1 MEDSWHLSTP
11 ISLNANM
18 PTLEMKGLKTRRELY
33 IAIDEMTNTL
43 DQFGKKIEQQ
53 NEDSSSRIRQ
63 LKACLMATLDE
74 LEHYIHQAIHAYT
87 EKEEIGML

>member
-33 IAIDEMTNTL
+33 IAIDEMTKTL
-43 DQFGKKIEQQ
+43 DHFGKKIEQQ
-53 NEDSSSRIRQ
+53 NKDSSSRIRQ
-63 LKACLMATLDE
+63 LKACLTAMSSNIIFTKQSM
-74 LEHYIHQAIHAYT
+74 HIP
-87 EKEEIGML
+87 KKKK